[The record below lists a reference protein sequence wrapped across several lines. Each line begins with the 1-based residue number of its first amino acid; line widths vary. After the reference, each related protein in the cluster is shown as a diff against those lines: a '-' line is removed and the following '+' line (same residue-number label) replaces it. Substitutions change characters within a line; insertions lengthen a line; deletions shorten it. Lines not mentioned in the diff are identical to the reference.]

1 MIKVKCLAGYTRNG
15 QWWQTCNLRPYIPDD
30 GKKGR
35 GHVQMDGALVPS
47 GGVFLGTMAE
57 VFFRSDLPENGS
69 KTNRCIQRITN
80 GHMAQPWTGP
90 FIAFR
95 RTHLKAGVLH
105 SLQMSSLY
113 LFSRLVTCPLYSL
126 FDRACLVVDM
136 FTSRLLIAV
145 VLPLIVATVCGFFR
159 LGPDG

>member
-15 QWWQTCNLRPYIPDD
+15 QWWQTRNLRLYIPDD

-35 GHVQMDGALVPS
+35 GHVQMDGALVPA
-47 GGVFLGTMAE
+47 GGVFLGTMAG

-80 GHMAQPWTGP
+80 GRMARPWAGP

-95 RTHLKAGVLH
+95 RTHLN
-105 SLQMSSLY
+105 MSIDAVMEQNLPIMIQY
-113 LFSRLVTCPLYSL
+113 
-126 FDRACLVVDM
+126 
-136 FTSRLLIAV
+136 FTYGIKQK
-145 VLPLIVATVCGFFR
+145 
-159 LGPDG
+159 